1 MCDISTGES
10 ALEHI
15 LSKQKGIFKATK
27 DHLGKGREGS
37 KASSKGSKLSKSSK
51 RSSREWHTVKVL
63 LLLQRARDIT
73 RSKGSEGRELGS
85 GKGSKL
91 SKSKGKATRV
101 ALSLNPRTHIVI
113 VS

>member
-1 MCDISTGES
+1 MCDMSSTGERVR
-10 ALEHI
+10 AYTI
-15 LSKQKGIFKATK
+15 QAKGIFKATK
-27 DHLGKGREGS
+27 DHLGKGKEGS

-51 RSSREWHTVKVL
+51 RSSRVRHTVKVL